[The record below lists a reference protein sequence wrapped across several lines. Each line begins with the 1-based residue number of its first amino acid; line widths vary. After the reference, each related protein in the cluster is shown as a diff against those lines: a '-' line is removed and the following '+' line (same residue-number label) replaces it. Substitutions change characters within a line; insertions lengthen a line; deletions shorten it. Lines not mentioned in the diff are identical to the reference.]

1 MSDQNQIHSEIAR
14 LLQILASTATPTT
27 TNLAPAPTLQLPPPL
42 PVSIPFPQIHHQ
54 QSPQWPPQPKP
65 QLQPLQP
72 TPVTPITPITDPR
85 LPSSNPHGSLLSHQQ
100 MVDPSSITTWP
111 TALRY
116 ITTTIA
122 PNAPV
127 MAKLSRMKKNQR
139 DNELVWHHSREE
151 LVKKHRARVEGNRRV
166 DEILY
171 LPSPPSL
178 VPHSSAH
185 G

>member
-1 MSDQNQIHSEIAR
+1 
-14 LLQILASTATPTT
+14 
-27 TNLAPAPTLQLPPPL
+27 
-42 PVSIPFPQIHHQ
+42 
-54 QSPQWPPQPKP
+54 
-65 QLQPLQP
+65 P
-72 TPVTPITPITDPR
+72 TPLTDPR
-85 LPSSNPHGSLLSHQQ
+85 LPPSNPHGSLLSHQQ

-127 MAKLSRMKKNQR
+127 MAKLFRMKKNQR

-178 VPHSSAH
+178 DITITPEQEAEELHTFDLKVHKAATSMVAAMASELGQLGIPFFC
-185 G
+185 GGRGGTPRL